1 MRPMYQD
8 TESQP
13 GPSSE
18 TGLLESAKRI
28 RPEGELIL
36 KGVTWRCFVILLSG
50 AILIHAAA
58 HAVPDTVLLPETVV
72 TAERVLEG
80 DPAVASWSRGEIS
93 LRGPRTIDELLST
106 DPSFSLYRRQ
116 SSVFGHPTSSGVS
129 LRGTGASA
137 TARTLVLRDGIP
149 QNDPFGGWVPW
160 ARYTPELLS
169 SVRIVPAAQS
179 AVWGNQSPVG
189 VVHLSGRQPGS
200 NSGRVRAT
208 GGSHGTRGLVLMN
221 DQVSDDM
228 GLAFQSS
235 VSTLRSKGFYGL
247 QREQRGTVDRRL
259 SLEARGADFR
269 LMWHPVDDVTV
280 EPAFSFYEEDRG
292 NGTVL
297 SRNSTKALDFSLRV
311 TGKSPSLTWQAM
323 TYYQRRGFEAI
334 FSAVDDSRAVEV
346 PALEQFDVPGEG
358 AGGGVTAALDVG
370 EDIDVV
376 LGADLRFLNG
386 ETNEQAGFVDGAFL
400 RRRRAGGE
408 QFVGGLF
415 MRGAYGSGRQFSLE
429 GSARIDFWGFR
440 NGERVERRPLTGIL
454 LRDTPFADRS
464 GVEPSLSATLNY
476 RFSDSLRVRASAGTS
491 FRLPT
496 INELYRPF
504 RVRSDITE
512 ANAALEPEHFHAV
525 DLGVEWTPL
534 ERFSYHLKFFH
545 YWIDDVIANMPV
557 TDRAEAESIA
567 GFLPP
572 GGVLAQ
578 RRNIEQARVGGL
590 ESRLK
595 WRVSSRWNCT
605 LRYLFSR
612 ARFTSSPE
620 QPLLEGKA
628 FPQSP
633 EHRVTAGIA
642 GNPLERLHLFAE
654 IEFGSSQYD
663 DVLGERRL
671 GSWWTARLG
680 GEVKVTERMTVQ
692 ARIENLFDEEVAT
705 GLSSSGLRSI
715 GQPRSAWID
724 VNYRF

>member
-1 MRPMYQD
+1 
-8 TESQP
+8 
-13 GPSSE
+13 
-18 TGLLESAKRI
+18 
-28 RPEGELIL
+28 
-36 KGVTWRCFVILLSG
+36 
-50 AILIHAAA
+50 
-58 HAVPDTVLLPETVV
+58 
-72 TAERVLEG
+72 
-80 DPAVASWSRGEIS
+80 
-93 LRGPRTIDELLST
+93 
-106 DPSFSLYRRQ
+106 
-116 SSVFGHPTSSGVS
+116 
-129 LRGTGASA
+129 
-137 TARTLVLRDGIP
+137 
-149 QNDPFGGWVPW
+149 
-160 ARYTPELLS
+160 
-169 SVRIVPAAQS
+169 
-179 AVWGNQSPVG
+179 
-189 VVHLSGRQPGS
+189 
-200 NSGRVRAT
+200 
-208 GGSHGTRGLVLMN
+208 
-221 DQVSDDM
+221 
-228 GLAFQSS
+228 
-235 VSTLRSKGFYGL
+235 
-247 QREQRGTVDRRL
+247 
-259 SLEARGADFR
+259 
-269 LMWHPVDDVTV
+269 
-280 EPAFSFYEEDRG
+280 
-292 NGTVL
+292 
-297 SRNSTKALDFSLRV
+297 
-311 TGKSPSLTWQAM
+311 
-323 TYYQRRGFEAI
+323 
-334 FSAVDDSRAVEV
+334 
-346 PALEQFDVPGEG
+346 
-358 AGGGVTAALDVG
+358 
-370 EDIDVV
+370 
-376 LGADLRFLNG
+376 
-386 ETNEQAGFVDGAFL
+386 
-400 RRRRAGGE
+400 
-408 QFVGGLF
+408 

-525 DLGVEWTPL
+525 DLGVEWTPS
-534 ERFSYHLKFFH
+534 ERFSCHLKFFH

-605 LRYLFSR
+605 LSYLFSR

-680 GEVKVTERMTVQ
+680 GEAKVTERMTVQ